1 MHYWSNH
8 ICFNMKWIHV
18 VYMNFNV
25 QVLSKFLMLLLWVCS
40 VLRVVPL
47 LKVYT
52 SHTNETVN
60 RPTKNYTNQNV
71 KDKVGLDSV
80 WSWCMGV
87 IKVWLEYLDYWLIWE
102 VSWYK
107 CQNCTI
113 YTCFS
118 YAVVWTDARTSD
130 YTGQVSEYVY
140 WCLQER
146 IWIESRYIPSFED
159 FNLSHRTWIWSVLV
173 WNQKRYVSVVL
184 CFHTAAYYSLP
195 YAAIMQD

>member
-80 WSWCMGV
+80 WVGV
-87 IKVWLEYLDYWLIWE
+87 WVWLRYDWSIWTIDWYGKLADINVKIAQFTLVFLMLWYERMLERVTILVRYLNMYIDVCKKEYELNQDIFHHLKISIW
-102 VSWYK
+102 
-107 CQNCTI
+107 
-113 YTCFS
+113 
-118 YAVVWTDARTSD
+118 A
-130 YTGQVSEYVY
+130 
-140 WCLQER
+140 
-146 IWIESRYIPSFED
+146 IELEFGL
-159 FNLSHRTWIWSVLV
+159 F
-173 WNQKRYVSVVL
+173 
-184 CFHTAAYYSLP
+184 
-195 YAAIMQD
+195 